1 MTLRN
6 LFIPILLLA
15 AFLPAVA
22 TAELPLN
29 EQRKIYQQAQ
39 KALQTHQLTQFQGLR
54 NRLDGYPLQSYLD
67 YLFLRHRLNATSNDS
82 VAAFLAKH
90 DDSFFAD
97 RLRAAKLDKLA
108 KNQQWQAYL
117 DFYRAPQS
125 PERECYRARALMHTG
140 QTEVAQQAALD
151 LWLVPYSQDK
161 VCDPLFSWIEKQGLL
176 TDERRW
182 DRLLQSLRA
191 QQFSLANY
199 LAKTVEASAT
209 ALAWTER
216 WQQIHSNPQ
225 SLLSQ
230 LPADVDHNRVS
241 LANDVPLSREI
252 IVHGLTRLARQ
263 DADKAYYQWQRLK
276 SAYQFSN
283 EQQQSVQREIG
294 LWAAL
299 NRQDEALRYFSE
311 TQNEPWRVRAA
322 LWQQDWP
329 AVKAAI
335 ASLDENTRQ
344 ENKWQYWLARSLD
357 KTGDKKAAE
366 AIWRTLISQ
375 RDYYSFLAADRLGA
389 TYSMNPRPI
398 IAETEELNA
407 LKAMPA
413 YQRLYEFYHIGE
425 DLEARR
431 EAYYLQNTL
440 SDRELQLLSLQT
452 HEWGWHNQTIALLGS
467 AQYWDALD
475 QRFPVLFADDMQRAA
490 KVQKL
495 DIAWLLAIARQESAF
510 NPEAR
515 SHAGAMGL
523 MQVMPATGRATAKL
537 VNQQLQSV
545 NELYQP
551 SRNIEIGSRY
561 LRKVYD
567 DLQQNPV
574 LATAAY
580 NAGPH
585 RVTNWLPENSPLP
598 ADIWA
603 ENIPFNETRRY
614 IRAVMSYKATFD
626 YQLKRPI
633 IPLSERMPAVRPQ
646 KP

>member
-1 MTLRN
+1 MTLRK
-6 LFIPILLLA
+6 LFTPILLLA
-15 AFLPAVA
+15 AFLPVVA
-22 TAELPLN
+22 TAELPLS
-29 EQRKIYQQAQ
+29 EQRKTYQQAQ
-39 KALQTHQLTQFQGLR
+39 KALQTHQLTQFQTLR
-54 NRLDGYPLQSYLD
+54 NRLDDYPLQSYLD
-67 YLFLRHRLNATSNDS
+67 YLFLRHRLNETSNAS

-108 KNQQWQAYL
+108 TNQQWQAYL
-117 DFYRAPQS
+117 DFYRGPQTA
-125 PERECYRARALMHTG
+125 ERECFRARALMHTG
-140 QTEVAQQAALD
+140 QTEAAQQAALD

-161 VCDPLFSWIEKQGLL
+161 ACDPLFNWIEKQGLL

-182 DRLLQSLRA
+182 ARLMQSLHA

-230 LPADVDHNRVS
+230 LPAAVDHNRVS

-263 DADKAYYQWQRLK
+263 DPEKAYNHWQRLQP
-276 SAYQFSN
+276 AYQFST
-283 EQQQSVQREIG
+283 EAVQTVQQQLG

-299 NRQDEALRYFSE
+299 NRDRKALHYFAD

-335 ASLDENTRQ
+335 ASLDDNTRQ

-366 AIWRTLISQ
+366 AIWRTLISE
-375 RDYYSFLAADRLGA
+375 RDYYAFLAADRLGA
-389 TYSMNPRPI
+389 EYSMNPRPI
-398 IAETEELNA
+398 TAETEELDA

-440 SDRELQLLSLQT
+440 SARELQLLSLQT
-452 HEWGWHNQTIALLGS
+452 HEWGWHNQTIALLGR

-475 QRFPVLFADDMQRAA
+475 QRFPVLFAVDMQRAA
-490 KVQKL
+490 KTQKL

-523 MQVMPATGRATAKL
+523 MQVMPATGQATAKL
-537 VNQQLQSV
+537 LNQQLKSV

-585 RVTNWLPENSPLP
+585 RVKNWLPEHTPLP

-603 ENIPFNETRRY
+603 ENIPFTETRRY
-614 IRAVMSYKATFD
+614 IRAVMSYMATFD

>member
-1 MTLRN
+1 MTLRK
-6 LFIPILLLA
+6 LFIPILLLV

-22 TAELPLN
+22 TAELPLS

-108 KNQQWQAYL
+108 KTQQWQAYL

-140 QTEVAQQAALD
+140 QTEAAQQAALD

-161 VCDPLFSWIEKQGLL
+161 ACDPLFSWIEKQGLL

-182 DRLLQSLRA
+182 DRLMQSLRA
-191 QQFSLANY
+191 QQFSLATY
-199 LAKTVEASAT
+199 LAKTVDASAT
-209 ALAWTER
+209 ASAWTER
-216 WQQIHSNPQ
+216 WQQIHSNPV

-230 LPADVDHNRVS
+230 LPANVDHNRVS

-252 IVHGLTRLARQ
+252 IVHGLARLARQ
-263 DADKAYYQWQRLK
+263 DTDKAYYHWQRLK
-276 SAYQFSN
+276 SAYQFTDK
-283 EQQQSVQREIG
+283 QQQSVSREIG

-299 NRQDEALRYFSE
+299 NRQDEALQYFGD

-344 ENKWQYWLARSLD
+344 ENRWQYWLARSLD
-357 KTGDKKAAE
+357 KTGDKQAAE
-366 AIWRTLISQ
+366 AIWRTLINQ
-375 RDYYSFLAADRLGA
+375 RDYYAFLAADRLGA
-389 TYSMNPRPI
+389 DYSMNPRPI
-398 IAETEELNA
+398 TAETEELNA

-413 YQRLYEFYHIGE
+413 YKRLYEFYHIGE

-440 SDRELQLLSLQT
+440 NDRQLQLLSLQT
-452 HEWGWHNQTIALLGS
+452 HEWGWHNQTIALLGR

-490 KVQKL
+490 KSQKL
-495 DIAWLLAIARQESAF
+495 DVAWLLAIARQESAF
-510 NPEAR
+510 NPTAR

-537 VNQQLQSV
+537 LNQQLKSV

-585 RVTNWLPENSPLP
+585 RVRNWLPENTPLP

-633 IPLSERMPAVRPQ
+633 IPLSERMPAVWPQ